1 MIVFVKTVNREQ
13 IRQRIGRGSMS
24 TDFLTQIIKQKGREI
39 AQARKV
45 IPESRLAEAGQAA
58 N

>member
-1 MIVFVKTVNREQ
+1 VNREQ
-13 IRQRIGRGSMS
+13 IRQRIGRESMS

-45 IPESRLAEAGQAA
+45 IPESRLAGAGQAA